1 MRIAAMRRSP
11 AFTRFVYDEPIE
23 LFGDNGIILTLA
35 RDQVPEEH
43 GSYAPVYQSY
53 ALISHTHL
61 PGAWKMTDKT
71 ETLTKKDVAR
81 RVAELMDEPIYKSEP
96 WVNAV
101 IAAMGQLMLEADPEI
116 RIELRDFGVFEVKK
130 TKAKPKA
137 RNPKT
142 NETVFI
148 PSRRKTHF
156 KPSKRLKQVLQMP
169 LNDLEYHIHNG
180 SVELEENTPLLVN
193 NGYH

>member
-1 MRIAAMRRSP
+1 MEERIR
-11 AFTRFVYDEPIE
+11 
-23 LFGDNGIILTLA
+23 
-35 RDQVPEEH
+35 
-43 GSYAPVYQSY
+43 
-53 ALISHTHL
+53 
-61 PGAWKMTDKT
+61 
-71 ETLTKKDVAR
+71 TLTKKDVAR
-81 RVAELMDEPIYKSEP
+81 RVAELVDQPIYKSEP

-101 IAAMGQLMLEADPEI
+101 ISALGDLIVGADPEV

-156 KPSKRLKQVLQMP
+156 KPSKRLKKVLQQP
-169 LNDLEYHIHNG
+169 LQDLNYSIPDG
-180 SVELEENTPLLVN
+180 SADADLAKYMC
-193 NGYH
+193 GQDGGMA